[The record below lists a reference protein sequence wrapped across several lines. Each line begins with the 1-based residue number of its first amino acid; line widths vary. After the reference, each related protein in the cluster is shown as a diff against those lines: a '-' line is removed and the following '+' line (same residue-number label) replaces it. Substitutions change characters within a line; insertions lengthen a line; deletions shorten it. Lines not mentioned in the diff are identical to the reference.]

1 MEETTRQLLLKK
13 AAQLLGRT
21 DLAVRLKVP
30 VALLDAWIAGHGSMP
45 DRKLAL
51 LADLL
56 DGVEK
61 T

>member
-13 AAQLLGRT
+13 AAQLFGRT
-21 DLAVRLKVP
+21 DLAVRLRVP
-30 VALLDAWIAGHGSMP
+30 VPLLDAWIAGHGSMP

-56 DGVEK
+56 DRPEK
-61 T
+61 A

>member
-1 MEETTRQLLLKK
+1 VAETTRQLLLKK

-21 DLAVRLKVP
+21 DLAIRLKVP
-30 VALLDAWIAGHGSMP
+30 VPLLDAWIAGHGSMP
-45 DRKLAL
+45 DRKLTL

-56 DGVEK
+56 EGLEK

>member
-1 MEETTRQLLLKK
+1 VAETTRQLLLKK
-13 AAQLLGRT
+13 AAQLFGRA

-30 VALLDAWIAGHGSMP
+30 VALLDAWIAGHGTMP

-56 DGVEK
+56 DGLEK

>member
-1 MEETTRQLLLKK
+1 VAETTRQLLLKR
-13 AAQLLGRT
+13 AAQLFGRS
-21 DLAVRLKVP
+21 DLAIRLKVP
-30 VALLDAWIAGHGSMP
+30 VPLLEAWIAGHGSMP

-56 DGVEK
+56 DGPEK

>member
-1 MEETTRQLLLKK
+1 MAETTRQLLLKK
-13 AAQLLGRT
+13 AAELFGRN
-21 DLAVRLKVP
+21 DLALRLKVP
-30 VALLDAWIAGHGSMP
+30 ATLLDAWIAGHGSMP

-56 DGVEK
+56 DGLEK

>member
-1 MEETTRQLLLKK
+1 VAETTRQLLLKK

-21 DLAVRLKVP
+21 DLAVRLKIP

-56 DGVEK
+56 DGLEE